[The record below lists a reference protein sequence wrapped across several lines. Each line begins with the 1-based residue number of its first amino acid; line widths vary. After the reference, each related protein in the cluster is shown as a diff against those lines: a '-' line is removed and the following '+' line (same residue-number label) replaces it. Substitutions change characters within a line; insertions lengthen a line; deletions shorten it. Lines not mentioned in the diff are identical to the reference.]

1 MSGLAVIVA
10 GLIVT
15 AALLTV
21 IGLVFLMKGRRR

>member
-15 AALLTV
+15 ASLLTV